1 MDLLLA
7 SKAEDGAK
15 GGEQIH
21 VPLTSPPTSD
31 LTEMQDLLLRG
42 ERESAV
48 SEALTQKNYA
58 LALLIASM
66 CDRTTY
72 RITAQRFA
80 DETLHIGSPL
90 HTATLLFSDNLEIP
104 DDAELLDPYGK
115 QARRKSFW
123 YDDEIYGTL
132 VESWREQLSSIMCN
146 QTAGWERIVVSLGD
160 RLLQLGQCHAAH
172 VCYLVSFSSFGPP
185 SEDTTRLA
193 LLGCD
198 HRVPMNQMLMTPQS
212 IRSFELTEAFEWAR
226 RRGNRKTHIPSLQPF
241 KVRYAELLAD
251 FGYEELAR
259 EYLLSVHSCIG
270 LDSDRANNCSS
281 NAATR
286 DLNFVQSLKLL
297 EDRLCGPSGSKQSL
311 SEGKDK
317 SKGGVTSLAPE
328 RFMKSALGKKPKAVN
343 LPTDKKKYND
353 DAIFPHKDDDPT
365 EVLSPVNP
373 DPNLPHQL
381 MELHSKPQATDGAA
395 VASAS
400 LARDEDY
407 TATEVADTPSSS
419 RLQSSALGYNTPAS
433 IRGPVAGDGKDAS
446 VNDQQGPPSSAPP
459 MFWGETVRSDGEVA
473 PTLSKEEEKK
483 MEIVPS
489 TPIHAEKKGEPKKA
503 PVSEPPSE

>member
-7 SKAEDGAK
+7 SKAEDRAK
-15 GGEQIH
+15 GGEQTN

-31 LTEMQDLLLRG
+31 LTEVQDLLLRG

-48 SEALTQKNYA
+48 SEALSQKNYA

-80 DETLHIGSPL
+80 DEALQIGSPL

-104 DDAELLDPYGK
+104 DDTELLDPYGK

-132 VESWREQLSSIMCN
+132 VESWREQLASIMCN

-185 SEDTTRLA
+185 SKDTTRLT

-251 FGYEELAR
+251 FGYEESAR

-270 LDSDRANNCSS
+270 LDSDRANNSS
-281 NAATR
+281 NAATQ
-286 DLNFVQSLKLL
+286 DLNFVEALKLL
-297 EDRLCGPSGSKQSL
+297 EDRICGPSGAKQSL
-311 SEGKDK
+311 WEGKDK
-317 SKGGVTSLAPE
+317 SKKGGITSLASE
-328 RFMKSALGKKPKAVN
+328 RFMKSVLGKTPKAGI
-343 LPTDKKKYND
+343 LPTDQKTPV
-353 DAIFPHKDDDPT
+353 PHQDDDQT
-365 EVLSPVNP
+365 KVSSPFNP
-373 DPNLPHQL
+373 EPNMPYQR
-381 MELHSKPQATDGAA
+381 MELHNKPQATDSAA
-395 VASAS
+395 VASTS
-400 LARDEDY
+400 LARDEGY
-407 TATEVADTPSSS
+407 TATETSDTPMLS
-419 RLQSSALGYNTPAS
+419 RFPSNPLGYNTPAN
-433 IRGPVAGDGKDAS
+433 IRGPVAGDGYEAS

-459 MFWGETVRSDGEVA
+459 MFWGEAVKSDGEVA
-473 PTLSKEEEKK
+473 PTYSKEEEKK
-483 MEIVPS
+483 KEAVPS
-489 TPIHAEKKGEPKKA
+489 TPIQANKKGELKKA